1 MTKRILTI
9 LVLVLSLSLFA
20 SAAEIS
26 SADDMLTLMNT
37 PSMWAGSYTLTTDI
51 NLADATNGLPQK
63 PIGNTKTPFTGNF
76 DGGGHTINGLA
87 IDGAAL
93 GMTDNV
99 GLFGY
104 IQSSGTVT
112 IENLTVNGTVSG
124 PDENVG
130 GLIGHVLATNVTI
143 KNCINLCTVKDGTE
157 FLGGIIGR
165 LALSAETALISG
177 CKNEGAVTATKS
189 YAGGIAGFAS
199 NTKGSTTIEK
209 CLNTG
214 TVTTA
219 NGASAGIVGYW
230 RVYAGA
236 AGKCFV
242 QDCMNTGAMVAGTS
256 GYAGGIIAHGAG
268 QNAEYTVTR
277 CFRTGSVTASK
288 ASYVRPIVGRPAAA
302 AVSAGGISNC
312 YYTSTDSYVADTT
325 GGGEIYVSDA
335 TVVANVSGLGEN
347 FVLVDG
353 YTPELKAFHKHSE
366 DGEYTI
372 TTATHDKICYC
383 GEVAVSEEH
392 TFANGVCDKCGA
404 QQITCAHEGKYE
416 VVEISPTCSM
426 VGIKYEYCPDCSQKV
441 GDNIEIPVDL
451 TNHSG
456 TLAMS
461 FANGVVNYVCSD
473 CGNVVYTDSALL
485 TTVYVSENGKELA
498 GNITAQIGTAENP
511 FKNFTEAM
519 QYAAYNTADVTVTI
533 LDSATTPAK
542 YTTPAFTNT
551 ITVSGGTL
559 NTNTRFIM
567 NGPMVFE
574 HLCFSDSGSTFI
586 AAQEHK
592 VVMGEGITVIGD
604 GIYLAGGYEGGSAK
618 NADISATGYS
628 TDITIRSGVYRVVIG
643 ANRNLDGAYSGTVNI
658 TVGKTNA
665 NDTLQITNTFVTAS
679 LNYEGGN
686 NVYATVVF
694 DGDVDSIATFYAV
707 SSVDAQG
714 RFDVDVV
721 VCGGTD
727 SSKLAV
733 SLKGSDYALNV
744 YSDSRKDGA
753 DTFAAAIIG
762 EENVQPYSHYCLKVN
777 GEHPDANADE
787 VCDNCGAKIGCE
799 HERGEWIETSSAN
812 CASFAK
818 YTWYCADCK
827 ELIVNITK
835 DGDSYAADI
844 HVSENYE
851 WQFDGEKY
859 YYTCTACKNNVE
871 QKDAPTIYVSE
882 SGNDKND
889 GLNSV
894 NAVASLTEAV
904 SRIANVGGTV
914 VVCGSYPL
922 SNTTLPTHAKPI
934 TIKGSDTSDSF
945 TRGGFKI
952 SSKTLLSLGG
962 ETVLDNLLFDGGA
975 TYVIACNWNNVTFG
989 AIEAIN
995 NAQAYILLGKYNIK
1009 KNDDTLADAT
1019 LTITEG
1025 ALVSDHASD
1034 TETATRFYSRIY
1046 LGDSFGA
1053 DGISVSNKTATLS
1066 ATNADIGVL
1075 YTMSTSSNYM
1085 NNPVI
1090 SCETTVNLYGR
1101 TRIDQGRTGDKNVSA
1116 ADSTASLAK
1125 QTLNFFDNSYIGTNY
1140 YIRNVENTV
1149 LYVSG
1154 STDGR
1159 TVPMDVGFTFYS
1171 AGSFATD
1178 ETNMNVDFSY
1188 GTHSFAPAL
1197 SEPFSYNADANAQ
1210 KIVTVNK
1217 TDECVYTSKVTV
1229 EATPDANG
1237 TKLYSC
1243 TCGRRYT
1250 EEYEYSCEE
1259 MAHFYVANTD
1269 GTYTCKVCDKNFTA
1283 VSGDNVFAISSA
1295 VVANGTVTV
1304 TATVKGDFAAAL
1316 VNVVLPSGF
1325 TFAEAML
1332 PTVDG
1337 FACSGNANGSVYS
1350 ISILSDNAASK
1361 PLDMEIKL
1369 VYSYENGAEAAGQ
1382 LVEILVPELYNSD
1395 MENEVATTVCALA
1408 GRSDC
1413 AHSVTEDIITL
1424 APTCSDTGLKK
1435 VICAECKTVIEMNAV
1450 VEVDSAN
1457 HSDYACV
1464 SSVNGLVCSGCK
1476 AAVDAPTAP
1485 VIIMATPKAV
1495 ANGKVE
1501 VVVSI
1506 KATAP
1511 IFATSF
1517 SVDAPEG
1524 FTLLSAESLIGDET
1538 TYSLIGQDSI
1548 SLPFEA
1554 VVMNMT
1560 FEDEAVDFEVLKLT
1574 FSTDG
1579 ADLGLH
1585 TVSVTPIETYNCEKD
1600 SVDTFAIF
1608 AEVSV
1613 EDNTVVGDL
1622 DGDGFVS
1629 IADALKLIRVIL
1641 NNQTIANADVN
1652 GDGKVGLADVIR
1664 IMKLIAQ

>member
-1 MTKRILTI
+1 MTKRIITI
-9 LVLVLSLSLFA
+9 LILVLSLSLFA

-26 SADDMLTLMNT
+26 SANDMLTLMNT
-37 PSMWAGSYTLTTDI
+37 PSMWADSYTLTTDI
-51 NLADATNGLPQK
+51 DLGDATNGLAQT
-63 PIGNTKTPFTGNF
+63 PIGTEATPFTGNF
-76 DGGGHTINGLA
+76 NGGGFTVSGINISG
-87 IDGAAL
+87 
-93 GMTDNV
+93 TNNV

-104 IQSSGTVT
+104 ISGDQAVT
-112 IENLTVNGTVSG
+112 IENLTVSGTVSG
-124 PDENVG
+124 TGENIG

-277 CFRTGSVTASK
+277 CFSTGSVTASK

-335 TVVANVSGLGEN
+335 TVVANVSGLGDA
-347 FVLVDG
+347 FVLVNG

-416 VVEISPTCSM
+416 VVETSPTCST
-426 VGIKYEYCPDCSQKV
+426 VGSKYEYCPDCSQKV
-441 GDNIEIPVDL
+441 GASIEIPVDL

-604 GIYLAGGYEGGSAK
+604 GIYLVGGYESGSAK

-628 TDITIRSGVYRVVIG
+628 TDITIRSGVYRAVIG

-714 RFDVDVV
+714 HFDVDIVV
-721 VCGGTD
+721 QGGNAD
-727 SSKLAV
+727 LSKLKVA
-733 SLKGSDYALNV
+733 LKGSDYALNV
-744 YSDSRKDGA
+744 YSDSRVEGA
-753 DTFAAAIIG
+753 DEFAAAIIG
-762 EENVQPYSHYCLKVN
+762 EENVQPYRNYCLKVN

-799 HERGEWIETSSAN
+799 HESGEWIETSSAN
-812 CASFAK
+812 CAAYAK
-818 YTWYCADCK
+818 YTWFCSDCK
-827 ELIVNITK
+827 ELIEDMTK
-835 DGDSYAADI
+835 DGDSYAADV
-844 HVSENYE
+844 HVSESYE
-851 WQFDGEKY
+851 WQANGEKY

-889 GLNSV
+889 GCTSV
-894 NAVASLTEAV
+894 NAVATLTEAV

-922 SNTTLPTHAKPI
+922 DNTTLPAHAKPI
-934 TIKGSDTSDSF
+934 TIKGSDTADSF

-962 ETVLDNLLFDGGA
+962 ETVLDNLLFDGSA
-975 TYVIACNWNNVTFG
+975 TYIIACNWNNVTFG

-1046 LGDSFGA
+1046 LGDSLGA

-1140 YIRNVENTV
+1140 YIRNAENTV

-1154 STDGR
+1154 SGDGR
-1159 TVPMDVGFTFYS
+1159 TVPMDIGFAFYS
-1171 AGSFATD
+1171 YGSFATD
-1178 ETNMNVDFSY
+1178 ETNMNVEMNYS
-1188 GTHSFAPAL
+1188 THSFAPAL
-1197 SEPFSYNADANAQ
+1197 SEPLSYNANANVQ

-1217 TDECVYTSKVTV
+1217 KDECVYTSKVTV

-1243 TCGRRYT
+1243 TCGRSYT
-1250 EEYEYSCEE
+1250 EEYAYSCEE
-1259 MAHFYVANTD
+1259 KAHFYIANAD

-1337 FACSGNANGSVYS
+1337 FVCSGNANGDVYS
-1350 ISILSDNAASK
+1350 ISIISDNAASK

-1369 VYSYENGAEAAGQ
+1369 VYSYENGVEVAGQ

-1395 MENEVATTVCALA
+1395 MENEVATTVCALT

-1413 AHSVTEDIITL
+1413 AHSVIEEVITL

-1435 VICAECKTVIEMNAV
+1435 VVCAECKTVIEMNAV
-1450 VEVDSAN
+1450 VEIDSTN

-1464 SSVNGLVCSGCK
+1464 SSEKGIVCSGCK

-1485 VIIMATPKAV
+1485 VIIMATPKLV

-1501 VVVSI
+1501 VVVSV

-1511 IFATSF
+1511 IFATRF
-1517 SVDAPEG
+1517 AIDAPEG
-1524 FTLLSAESLIGDET
+1524 FTLLSAEGLLGDET

-1548 SLPFEA
+1548 SLPYEA

-1560 FEDEAVDFEVLKLT
+1560 YENEIVDFDVLKLT
-1574 FSTDG
+1574 FSVDDTEVDN
-1579 ADLGLH
+1579 H
-1585 TVSVTPIETYNCEKD
+1585 IISVNAIETYNCEMD
-1600 SVDTFAIF
+1600 SVETATVF

-1613 EDNTVVGDL
+1613 VDNTVVGDI
-1622 DGDGFVS
+1622 DGDGLVTVL
-1629 IADALKLIRVIL
+1629 DALMLIRTIL
-1641 NNQTIANADVN
+1641 NDETVNNGDIN
-1652 GDGKVGLADVIR
+1652 GDGKVGLLDVIR
-1664 IMKLIAQ
+1664 ILKLITQ

>member
-1 MTKRILTI
+1 MTKRIITI
-9 LVLVLSLSLFA
+9 LILVLSLSLFA

-26 SADDMLTLMNT
+26 SANDMLTLMNT
-37 PSMWAGSYTLTTDI
+37 PSMWADSYTLTNDI
-51 NLADATNGLPQK
+51 NLADATNGLSQT
-63 PIGNTKTPFTGNF
+63 PIGTEGNPFTGNF
-76 DGGGHTINGLA
+76 NGGGFTVSGIN
-87 IDGAAL
+87 ISGAN
-93 GMTDNV
+93 DV

-104 IQSSGTVT
+104 IDGET
-112 IENLTVNGTVSG
+112 
-124 PDENVG
+124 
-130 GLIGHVLATNVTI
+130 VTI
-143 KNCINLCTVKDGTE
+143 KNLTVDGNVSGTGERIGGIIGHAITTNITIQNCTNLCTVNGGTE
-157 FLGGIIGR
+157 FIGGIIGR
-165 LALSAETALISG
+165 LDLSSETAIISG
-177 CKNEGAVTATKS
+177 CKNTGAITATKS

-199 NTKGSTTIEK
+199 NTSGSTTIEK

-214 TVTTA
+214 TVTTT

-230 RVYAGA
+230 RDKSATSGNCY
-236 AGKCFV
+236 V

-256 GYAGGIIAHGAG
+256 GYSAGIIAHGAG
-268 QNAEYTVTR
+268 ANVAYTVTR
-277 CFRTGSVTASK
+277 CFNTGTITAKK

-335 TVVANVSGLGEN
+335 TVAANVSGLGEN
-347 FVLVDG
+347 FVLVNG
-353 YTPELKAFHKHSE
+353 YAPELKVFHKHIE
-366 DGEYTI
+366 DGDYII
-372 TTATHDKICYC
+372 TSAAHSKICYC
-383 GEVAVSEEH
+383 GETAVSEAH
-392 TFANGVCDKCGA
+392 TFTDGTCDKCGA
-404 QQITCAHEGKYE
+404 VQTICAHDGKYE
-416 VVEISPTCSM
+416 VIETAPTCSL
-426 VGIKYEYCPDCSQKV
+426 VGSKYEYCPDCSQKV
-441 GDNIEIPVDL
+441 GDDIEIPVDL

-604 GIYLAGGYEGGSAK
+604 GIYLVGGYEGGSAK

-628 TDITIRSGVYRVVIG
+628 TDITIRSGVYRAVIG

-665 NDTLQITNTFVTAS
+665 NDTLQIANTFVTAS

-686 NVYATVVF
+686 NVYATVAF
-694 DGDVDSIATFYAV
+694 DGAVDSVADFYAANA
-707 SSVDAQG
+707 VDAQG
-714 RFDVDVV
+714 HFDVDIVV
-721 VCGGTD
+721 QGGNAD
-727 SSKLAV
+727 LSKLAV
-733 SLKGSDYALNV
+733 VFKGSDYALNV

-753 DTFAAAIIG
+753 DEFAAAIIG

-799 HERGEWIETSSAN
+799 HESGEWIETSSAN

-851 WQFDGEKY
+851 WNFDGEKY
-859 YYTCTACKNNVE
+859 YYTCTVCKNNVE

-922 SNTTLPTHAKPI
+922 DNTTLPAYAKPI
-934 TIKGSDTSDSF
+934 TIKGSDTADSF

-962 ETVLDNLLFDGGA
+962 ETVLDNLLFDGSA
-975 TYVIACNWNNVTFG
+975 TYIIACNWNNVTFG

-995 NAQAYILLGKYNIK
+995 NAQAYILLGKYNTK

-1046 LGDSFGA
+1046 LGDSLGA

-1140 YIRNVENTV
+1140 YIRNAENTV

-1361 PLDMEIKL
+1361 TLDMEYKL
-1369 VYSYENGAEAAGQ
+1369 VYSYENGVEAAGQ

-1395 MENEVATTVCALA
+1395 MENEVATTVCALT

-1424 APTCSDTGLKK
+1424 VPTCSATGLKK
-1435 VICAECKTVIEMNAV
+1435 VVCAECKTVIEMNAV
-1450 VEVDSAN
+1450 VEIDSTN

-1464 SSVNGLVCSGCK
+1464 SSINGIVCSGCK

-1485 VIIMATPKAV
+1485 VIIMATPKLV

-1501 VVVSI
+1501 VVVSV

-1511 IFATSF
+1511 IFATRF
-1517 SVDAPEG
+1517 AIDAPEG
-1524 FTLLSAESLIGDET
+1524 FALLSAETLLGDET

-1548 SLPFEA
+1548 SLPYEA

-1560 FEDEAVDFEVLKLT
+1560 FADEAVDFEVLKLT
-1574 FSTDG
+1574 FSTD
-1579 ADLGLH
+1579 AIESETY
-1585 TVSVTPIETYNCEKD
+1585 TVSVTPIETYNCEMD
-1600 SVDTFAIF
+1600 SVETATVF

-1613 EDNTVVGDL
+1613 EDNTVVGDI
-1622 DGDGFVS
+1622 DGDGLVTVL
-1629 IADALKLIRVIL
+1629 DALMLIRAVL
-1641 NNQTIANADVN
+1641 NNLTIENGDLN
-1652 GDGKVGLADVIR
+1652 GDGKLSLIDVLRVI
-1664 IMKLIAQ
+1664 KLISQ